1 MKNKNIIK
9 LFAFLWS
16 ALLIVSCSNEDLDRK
31 DGPTVPE
38 GLPVT
43 MKLNVGTPDVPVVET
58 KALENDNNTFGTINN
73 LAVLVYDENG
83 ENPII
88 TYWEPKKDD
97 SGKSP
102 TSVSDITFDAK
113 TGNRKIYVLTNV
125 GSKVAA
131 EAYVTEADL
140 LAKKENASISPT
152 GEEMMLGCV
161 AENWEA
167 SLTAYEAK
175 GKVVDIQGSEKLY
188 AKVIPPYTKITFKI
202 EKNLPENM
210 RVYLEIKEV
219 NVRNLPVKYSFFPQK
234 WTLENGITA
243 DNMIS
248 LYNKDKSGDDFGK
261 FAIGKDFYMYENC
274 QGENNKMNSDPKLK
288 TPEGLTPPTGKGHSP
303 SLSDFETWYEEW
315 NKVPCTYIEIVGN
328 YTIFKTEN
336 GVNHVGDGQINYRF
350 FLGENSTS
358 DFNIRRNTHYNVI
371 LTFEGEAGKDELNYE
386 WRVFADLEHATFYP
400 KGELI
405 IDGAPA
411 IIGVVPF
418 YVVNNSSGAVTMA
431 TDKLENADMKIYYE
445 VDYGG
450 GPYYTNS
457 SVASVAV
464 KRNDYNKFGA
474 ASNNLGILNSD
485 GHTDVQNDNNY
496 VYYKDDGQTVTSFS
510 DKDNIT
516 LREQVGRGKIYRTRN
531 FYLSIGTTL
540 EVKEYPL
547 LYLGDATTGLGVN
560 GNNAYY
566 ARRLDGA
573 SYKTSYS
580 YDDFESITGK
590 VNSLMDAKKYCKHNE
605 YVTGALNSYLP
616 SQADIKQII
625 KYEKAFPLKNDSY
638 WTTNGLINGSTGE
651 LISNPNQGDGYIRC
665 IYKKY

>member
-43 MKLNVGTPDVPVVET
+43 MKLNVGTPEVPVVET
-58 KALENDNNTFGTINN
+58 KADHLDNGKTFGIIKN
-73 LAVLVYDENG
+73 LFILVYDENG
-83 ENPII
+83 QNLELSSS
-88 TYWEPKKDD
+88 KDINAI
-97 SGKSP
+97 SKEGISF
-102 TSVSDITFDAK
+102 TTK
-113 TGNRKIYVLTNV
+113 TGKRKIYVLTNV
-125 GSKVAA
+125 TES
-131 EAYVTEADL
+131 EAKEYDTEAKL
-140 LAKKENASISPT
+140 LAKTIVSSEPT

-161 AENWEA
+161 ATSMNE

-175 GKVVDIQGSEKLY
+175 GNVEPLDIKNDNEQFF
-188 AKVIPPYTKITFKI
+188 AKVIPPYAKITFKI

-210 RVYLEIKEV
+210 RVYLAIKEV
-219 NVRNLPVKYSFFPQK
+219 NVRTLPVKYSFFSQK
-234 WTLENGITA
+234 WTLEDGVDVNKK
-243 DNMIS
+243 IS
-248 LYNKDKSGDDFGK
+248 LYNNPDAKPEDGLGEL
-261 FAIGKDFYMYENC
+261 AIGKDFYMYENC
-274 QGENNKMNSDPKLK
+274 QGENNKENNDPKLK
-288 TPEGLTPPTGKGHSP
+288 TPEGLTPPTEKGHPGEP
-303 SLSDFETWYEEW
+303 SLSVFENWYAEW
-315 NKVPCTYIEIVGN
+315 NKVPCTYIEVVGD
-328 YTIFKTEN
+328 YTIFKTEDN
-336 GVNHVGDGQINYRF
+336 VNHVGDGKINYRF

-358 DFNIRRNTHYNVI
+358 DFNIKRNTHYNVT
-371 LTFEGEAGKDELNYE
+371 LTFAGEAGKDELSYQ
-386 WRVFADLEHATFYP
+386 WRVFADLQHATFYP
-400 KGELI
+400 KGELV

-411 IIGVVPF
+411 MMGIVPF
-418 YVVNNSSGAVTMA
+418 YVVNNSPDAVTMN
-431 TDKLENADMKIYYE
+431 TDKLGNADMQIYYE

-450 GPYYTNS
+450 GPYYTH
-457 SVASVAV
+457 ASTAIAAV
-464 KRNDYNKFGA
+464 KRNDYNKFGVA
-474 ASNNLGILNSD
+474 TNNLGILNSN
-485 GHTDVQNDNNY
+485 GHTDVQNGNNY
-496 VYYKDDGQTVTSFS
+496 VYYKDGGQTVTSFS
-510 DKDNIT
+510 DNDNKT
-516 LREQVGRGKIYRTRN
+516 LREQVGQGQIYRTRN

-547 LYLGDATTGLGVN
+547 LYLGDAATGLGVN

-580 YDDFESITGK
+580 YEDFESITGK
-590 VNSLMDAKKYCKHNE
+590 VNSLADAKKYCKHGE
-605 YVTGALNSYLP
+605 YVTGYLNSYLP

-638 WTTNGLINGSTGE
+638 WTMNGLINGSTGE